1 MIAVVTFTLLV
12 MATLA
17 IIGVMAGLISLGM
30 AAIPFSRPVGPGAQ
44 RHFQGP
50 NHSESNSTSPSREG
64 EVIEGRVVS
73 RH

>member
-1 MIAVVTFTLLV
+1 MIVVVAFTLLV

-17 IIGVMAGLISLGM
+17 VIGVVAGLISLGM
-30 AAIPFSRPVGPGAQ
+30 AALPFSRPVRPVVP